1 MASAGTVTLELDANS
16 VKLMQELQ
24 KAQNRSKGAANNMAA
39 SFSRAFGNIAKSAA
53 AIGVA
58 LAGAMA
64 AATKSS
70 INAADALS
78 KQAQATGIAIEELSA
93 LKYAADL
100 SGVAFESMTASMGK
114 LNRGIVDAYKGTG
127 TANDAFRALGINV
140 KNADGSIKNSSTVL
154 GELADRF
161 AGMEDGAV
169 KSALAM
175 DIFGRSGAQMIPLLN
190 QGSAGIK
197 GMTAEAERLG
207 LVIDQKTG
215 AAAEAFNDALRKLQL
230 SFTGLGNKLM
240 QDALPHLTKFTELI
254 NDPATQQ
261 GLVTLVQGLANFAT
275 QLTRIAALVPSV
287 TKFLA
292 ESLAAKVYGA
302 AFDDL
307 PRLEDQLKSVQEKI
321 RKMQQYHRGS
331 DVMQSRDADRFIE
344 LLKEQERL
352 MEGIAT
358 YKGKAAETPLTIGV
372 SRGAM
377 DPEELLPPGDDPMEK
392 FRLSA
397 QKAFDATRSGL
408 ERAVADFA
416 EFQIAVDTL
425 GSEAI
430 EGMGVNVEQVFDRLR
445 DNVRK
450 SMDGMK
456 DDTDKVAGE
465 MDQYMIQAARNMQS
479 AFADFLFDPFQ
490 NGLKGMLKGL
500 LDTVRQMVAQIMAFM
515 VLKQLA
521 GLGGPI
527 GSFFSMGLPS
537 RDSGGRGT
545 PGQPYLIGQKAQPEI
560 FIPDSA
566 GTFIPNADEL
576 GGGSNF
582 NITIDARDPGAEGR
596 IRTMI
601 QEEMAPQ
608 IIEAATGRTMS
619 MLRRP
624 RFA

>member
-1 MASAGTVTLELDANS
+1 
-16 VKLMQELQ
+16 
-24 KAQNRSKGAANNMAA
+24 
-39 SFSRAFGNIAKSAA
+39 
-53 AIGVA
+53 
-58 LAGAMA
+58 
-64 AATKSS
+64 
-70 INAADALS
+70 LS

-100 SGVAFESMTASMGK
+100 SGVAFESMTASMGR

-127 TANDAFRALGINV
+127 TANDAFRTLGINV
-140 KNADGSIKNSSTVL
+140 KNADGSIKGSSTVL

-175 DIFGRSGAQMIPLLN
+175 DIFGKSGAQMIPMLN
-190 QGSAGIK
+190 SGSAGIK
-197 GMTAEAERLG
+197 GMTEEAERLG

-215 AAAEAFNDALRKLQL
+215 TAAEAFNDAVRKLQL
-230 SFTGLGNKLM
+230 SFTGMGNTLM
-240 QDALPHLTKFTELI
+240 QDALPYMQKFADWVSNPVNQEGI
-254 NDPATQQ
+254 MAFARGVADIASAA
-261 GLVTLVQGLANFAT
+261 ANAAMFVAG
-275 QLTRIAALVPSV
+275 LTRNLLE
-287 TKFLA
+287 LA
-292 ESLAAKVYGA
+292 GVK
-302 AFDDL
+302 FDDL
-307 PRLEDQLKSVQEKI
+307 RGLNEQLHDI
-321 RKMQQYHRGS
+321 N
-331 DVMQSRDADRFIE
+331 
-344 LLKEQERL
+344 EQIRL
-352 MEGIAT
+352 MTSRNDPLTSGNPRRIEQYNKLLAERSRLLVAIDEAT
-358 YKGKAAETPLTIGV
+358 GRMTAPPLTIGV

-377 DPEELLPPGDDPMEK
+377 NPEELLPPGDDPMEK

-465 MDQYMIQAARNMQS
+465 MDQYMIQAARNMQN

>member
-100 SGVAFESMTASMGK
+100 SGVAFESMTASMGR

-127 TANDAFRALGINV
+127 TANDAFRTLGINV

-197 GMTAEAERLG
+197 GMTEEAERLG

-215 AAAEAFNDALRKLQL
+215 TAAEAFNDALKKLQL

-352 MEGIAT
+352 MLGIAL
-358 YKGKAAETPLTIGV
+358 YKAKAAETPLTIGI
-372 SRGAM
+372 SRSAM

-425 GSEAI
+425 GSETV
-430 EGMGVNVEQVFDRLR
+430 EGMGVNVEQVFSRMR
-445 DNVRK
+445 ERI
-450 SMDGMK
+450 GQ
-456 DDTDKVAGE
+456 E
-465 MDQYMIQAARNMQS
+465 MDSMAGKTKKTSEEMNQYMIQAARNMQD
-479 AFADFLFDPFQ
+479 AFADFLFDPFE
-490 NGLKGMLKGL
+490 NGIKGMLKSFIDAL
-500 LDTVRQMVAQIMAFM
+500 RRMVAQAIASKIFTA
-515 VLKQLA
+515 LA
-521 GLGGPI
+521 GMSNPV
-527 GSFFSMGLPS
+527 GSFLSMGLPS

-566 GTFIPNADEL
+566 GTFIANADEL

>member
-78 KQAQATGIAIEELSA
+78 KQAQATAIAIEELSA

-100 SGVAFESMTASMGK
+100 SGVAFESMTASMGR
-114 LNRGIVDAYKGTG
+114 LNRGIVDAYKNTG

-215 AAAEAFNDALRKLQL
+215 TAAEAFNDSITKLKQ
-230 SFTGLGNKLM
+230 SFTGMGNTLM
-240 QDALPHLTKFTELI
+240 QDALPYMQKFADWVSNPVNQEGI
-254 NDPATQQ
+254 MAFARGVADIASAA
-261 GLVTLVQGLANFAT
+261 ANAAMFVAG
-275 QLTRIAALVPSV
+275 LTRNLLE
-287 TKFLA
+287 LA
-292 ESLAAKVYGA
+292 GVK
-302 AFDDL
+302 FDDL
-307 PRLEDQLKSVQEKI
+307 RGLNEQLHDI
-321 RKMQQYHRGS
+321 N
-331 DVMQSRDADRFIE
+331 
-344 LLKEQERL
+344 EQIRL
-352 MEGIAT
+352 MTSRNDPLTSGNPRRIEQYNKLLAERSRLLVAIDEAT
-358 YKGKAAETPLTIGV
+358 GRMTAPALTIGV

-377 DPEELLPPGDDPMEK
+377 NPEELLPPGDDPMEK

-430 EGMGVNVEQVFDRLR
+430 EGMGVNVEQVFSRMR
-445 DNVRK
+445 ERI
-450 SMDGMK
+450 GQ
-456 DDTDKVAGE
+456 E
-465 MDQYMIQAARNMQS
+465 MDSMAGKTKGTSEEMNQYMIQAARNMQD
-479 AFADFLFDPFQ
+479 AFADFLFDPFE
-490 NGLKGMLKGL
+490 NGIKGMLKSFIDAL
-500 LDTVRQMVAQIMAFM
+500 RRMVAQAIASKIFTA
-515 VLKQLA
+515 LA
-521 GLGGPI
+521 GMSNPV
-527 GSFFSMGLPS
+527 GSFLSMGLPS